1 MLAGAP
7 FRRLLV
13 CRQVCSPPVC
23 LLQLGAECL
32 RNADDW
38 VTHVVAT
45 NITDKTRWA
54 EGQVR
59 TGSAMPVCRCR
70 CHHCA
75 GCSVR
80 RRRCSCIMHRHRLC
94 ARLTAR
100 PSCWVQAMHVVNP
113 SWLWCCAYT
122 WTRAKE
128 DGFPVAARGAAAQ
141 LAPPKSEAEDLA
153 AAMAAAGGGT
163 APTSQQPADGA
174 DVDGA
179 GAAAAVDGAAEPEAV
194 DCSTAQQPPV
204 ETS

>member
-1 MLAGAP
+1 
-7 FRRLLV
+7 
-13 CRQVCSPPVC
+13 
-23 LLQLGAECL
+23 
-32 RNADDW
+32 
-38 VTHVVAT
+38 
-45 NITDKTRWA
+45 
-54 EGQVR
+54 
-59 TGSAMPVCRCR
+59 
-70 CHHCA
+70 
-75 GCSVR
+75 
-80 RRRCSCIMHRHRLC
+80 
-94 ARLTAR
+94 
-100 PSCWVQAMHVVNP
+100 MHVVSP

-128 DGFPVAARGAAAQ
+128 DEFPVAARGAAAQ